1 MAIKTLRTRFRYS
14 SILLRQ
20 LVITDF
26 KLRYQGSVLG
36 YLWSLLKPLFLFIIL
51 YTVFVNFLRIGS
63 TIPNFPI
70 YLLLGIVLYSFFSEM
85 TSLSLTSIVSRADL
99 IRKIRIPRWII
110 VVSASITALI
120 NIGINLIV
128 VLIFMFIGHVD
139 LLQTAVLF
147 PLVLLQIYI
156 FSLGVSLLLATAYVK
171 YRDIGH
177 IWDVILQGL
186 FYLTPIL
193 FPLAIVTNET
203 YQKLILLNPLAQT
216 IQDARYV
223 LITHKT
229 QTIGSVYGTS
239 FARLITIG
247 MCVLVLYLGLIYFRK
262 EAKNF
267 AEDL

>member
-147 PLVLLQIYI
+147 PLVLLSISP
-156 FSLGVSLLLATAYVK
+156 FS
-171 YRDIGH
+171 
-177 IWDVILQGL
+177 
-186 FYLTPIL
+186 
-193 FPLAIVTNET
+193 
-203 YQKLILLNPLAQT
+203 
-216 IQDARYV
+216 
-223 LITHKT
+223 
-229 QTIGSVYGTS
+229 
-239 FARLITIG
+239 
-247 MCVLVLYLGLIYFRK
+247 
-262 EAKNF
+262 
-267 AEDL
+267 